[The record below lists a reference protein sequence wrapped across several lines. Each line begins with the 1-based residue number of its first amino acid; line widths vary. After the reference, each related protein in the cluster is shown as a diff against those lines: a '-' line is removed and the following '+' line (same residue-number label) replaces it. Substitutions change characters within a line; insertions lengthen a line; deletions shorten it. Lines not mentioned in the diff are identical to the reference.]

1 MATENKPDGPPDDAG
16 DVRSAAAVAADP
28 TVGPEAAFEA
38 YGAEPIPAAAAGAV
52 GKDGRIAV
60 RFSADADGQTRL
72 VRDFAK
78 VPFHLTGGLT
88 HDEQLPAA
96 ATVYVQTPTAGIAQ
110 GDRHAIE
117 VTVDPGAVA
126 HVTGQSATKVLRM
139 ERNYGAATVDLTV
152 GDGGYLEYL
161 PEPTIVHRDAR
172 YRQDCSLSLGA
183 DAAAVVG
190 EVLVPGRLARDEAF
204 EFDHAY
210 LGTEATGPDGLLF
223 ADANDLR
230 PAATDPRRPGVLG
243 DHRVLG
249 TLYAVGDPGLSD
261 ALHERVAD
269 RADVRA
275 GATHLPNDAGAMVR
289 VLGEDTAPVRAAMR
303 AAWDEARRALVGAP
317 APTRRKD

>member
-1 MATENKPDGPPDDAG
+1 MATENQPGSGDGAD
-16 DVRSAAAVAADP
+16 RTAAAVAADP
-28 TVGPEAAFEA
+28 AVGPEDAFAA
-38 YGAEPIPAAAAGAV
+38 YGREDIPAAAAGAV
-52 GKDGRIAV
+52 GKDGRVAC
-60 RFSADADGQTRL
+60 RFAADEEGRTRL

-88 HDEQLPAA
+88 HDEALPEA

-110 GDRHAIE
+110 GDRHAID

-139 ERNYGAATVDLTV
+139 ERNYGATTVDLSV
-152 GDGGYLEYL
+152 GADGYLEYL

-172 YRQDCSLSLGA
+172 YRQDLTLSLDA

-204 EFDHAY
+204 AFDHAY
-210 LGTEATGPDGLLF
+210 LRTEAHGPDGLAF

-243 DHRVLG
+243 EHRVLG
-249 TLYAVGDPGLSD
+249 TLYAVGDPALSD
-261 ALHERVAD
+261 RLHERVAD

-275 GATHLPNDAGAMVR
+275 GATALPNDAGAMVR
-289 VLGEDTAPVRAAMR
+289 VLGAETEPVRTAMR

-317 APTRRKD
+317 APARRKD